1 MTDMSPATTTIY
13 KMYYI
18 TMAFGNWTNVNP
30 CILVP
35 LTTNLSAASTNL
47 TLFSLRSSA
56 NNNGEKSIALVS
68 RLILTS
74 SVLPPYR
81 LPSSLPYFNLSL
93 GFSRLSL
100 RSQRSLCFVSHLHS
114 LYRLISSFACF
125 CLSLASV
132 SLSLPS
138 LPHFH
143 VSLSFLYRL
152 NVTYRPTDLVLTSD
166 HNIKRVV
173 LFNSVLKK
181 RWGLFLFWLF

>member
-1 MTDMSPATTTIY
+1 M
-13 KMYYI
+13 
-18 TMAFGNWTNVNP
+18 
-30 CILVP
+30 P

-152 NVTYRPTDLVLTSD
+152 NVTYRPTVLVLTSD

-181 RWGLFLFWLF
+181 R